1 MTKNLKSPTSP
12 SYQWPNSLVEKTLKN
27 MATDGALAKKEFPWP
42 IPLTEKYYDKW
53 LLDILEKIWNFDQ
66 SAFLMLGEAEAGK
79 SPLGRSV
86 LMARVRHNQH
96 RNLFKA

>member
-12 SYQWPNSLVEKTLKN
+12 IYQWLNSLVEKALKN
-27 MATDGALAKKEFPWP
+27 MATDGALAKKEFAWP
-42 IPLTEKYYDKW
+42 IPSTEKYYHKW
-53 LLDILEKIWNFDQ
+53 LLGILEKIWNFDQ

-86 LMARVRHNQH
+86 LMAQVRPNQH
-96 RNLFKA
+96 RLKA